1 MTIAVANVTTS
12 GNTVYTSSGNTVI
25 TFLSL
30 CNYSPTTPITANLCV
45 VPNGSSPANTNIVF
59 ARLEIA
65 NSDTY
70 QTYAGNEKL
79 ILGNGDY
86 VFVNSTANTVTAVV
100 SYTSA

>member
-30 CNYSPTTPITANLCV
+30 CNYDPTTSVTANVYV
-45 VPNGSSPANTNIVF
+45 VPNGSSISNSNILFNRLAIANT
-59 ARLEIA
+59 
-65 NSDTY
+65 DTY
-70 QTYAGNEKL
+70 QCYAGNEKL
-79 ILGNGDY
+79 ILGNGDTIRIGA
-86 VFVNSTANTVTAVV
+86 TANTVTAIV